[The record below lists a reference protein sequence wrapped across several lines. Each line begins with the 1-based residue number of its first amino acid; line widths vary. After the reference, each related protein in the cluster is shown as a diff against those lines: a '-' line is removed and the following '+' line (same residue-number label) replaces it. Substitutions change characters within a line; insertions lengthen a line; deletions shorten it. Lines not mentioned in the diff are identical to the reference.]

1 MARTRSNF
9 LKRLSVL
16 TSGLIMATATIQACA
31 ANWPDHPIK
40 LVVPFPAGG
49 PTDSAA
55 RVYAEALGKRLG
67 QTIVVDN
74 KPGASGA
81 IAAGQ
86 LMNTAAD
93 GYTFMM
99 MVTPTILA
107 PHFFK
112 TAKFDPATS
121 FAPVTKIYD
130 LPNVIA
136 INEKSLPDVNDLKSL
151 FDKSMHA
158 SQPLM
163 YTSSG
168 IGSSGHLSMEL
179 MKSKGLTNMQHVP
192 YKGSAPAMND
202 TVGGMVPVI
211 YADIVTALPQIKG
224 GRLKAIA
231 VGTPERIKAL
241 PAVSTMAE
249 QGFGGNEASSWGG
262 LVAPLKT
269 PRAIIERVNQESREI
284 LNSDELTQRFEQIG
298 VVPAY
303 LTPDDTQKL
312 LKHDF
317 SQWGE
322 VIKDNHLGSEK
333 D

>member
-1 MARTRSNF
+1 MAITRSNF
-9 LKRLSVL
+9 LRTPTRLAL
-16 TSGLIMATATIQACA
+16 GLLLAFPGLQAA
-31 ANWPDHPIK
+31 AAAWPDRPIK

-67 QTIVVDN
+67 QPIVVDN

-81 IAAGQ
+81 VAAGQ
-86 LMNTAAD
+86 FVGTLAD

-112 TAKFDPATS
+112 TATFHPATS

-136 INEKSLPDVNDLKSL
+136 VNRNSLPDVTDLKSL
-151 FDKSMHA
+151 FARSKA
-158 SQPLM
+158 SAQTLM

-168 IGSSGHLSMEL
+168 AGSSGHLSMEL
-179 MKSKGLTNMQHVP
+179 MKSKGFTNMQHVA

-202 TVGGMVPVI
+202 TLGGVVPVI
-211 YADIVTALPQIKG
+211 YADMVTALPQIKA
-224 GRLKAIA
+224 GRLQAVA
-231 VGTPERIKAL
+231 VGTPQRVKSL
-241 PAVSTMAE
+241 PDVPTMAE

-262 LVAPLKT
+262 LVAPKDT
-269 PRAIIERVNQESREI
+269 PPNIIKRISEESRQILASEEI
-284 LNSDELTQRFEQIG
+284 HQRFEQIG
-298 VVPAY
+298 VLAAY
-303 LTPDDTQKL
+303 LTPAKTQEL
-312 LKHDF
+312 LQSDF
-317 SQWGE
+317 TGWGK
-322 VIKDNHLGSEK
+322 VVKDNQLTPE
-333 D
+333 

>member
-1 MARTRSNF
+1 MAITRSNF
-9 LKRLSVL
+9 LCIPTRVAL
-16 TSGLIMATATIQACA
+16 GLLLAFPSLQASA
-31 ANWPDHPIK
+31 AGWPDRPIK

-67 QTIVVDN
+67 QPIVVDN

-81 IAAGQ
+81 VAAGQ
-86 LMNTAAD
+86 FVGTPAD

-112 TAKFDPATS
+112 TATFHPATS

-136 INEKSLPDVNDLKSL
+136 VNRNSLPDVTDLKSL
-151 FDKSMHA
+151 FAKA
-158 SQPLM
+158 SAQTLM

-168 IGSSGHLSMEL
+168 AGSSGHLSMEL
-179 MKSKGLTNMQHVP
+179 MKSKGFTNMQHVA

-202 TVGGMVPVI
+202 TLGGVVPVI
-211 YADIVTALPQIKG
+211 YADMVTALPQIKG
-224 GRLKAIA
+224 GRLKAVA
-231 VGTPERIKAL
+231 VGTPQRVKSL
-241 PAVSTMAE
+241 PDVPTMAE

-262 LVAPLKT
+262 LVAPKGT
-269 PRAIIERVNQESREI
+269 PQDIIKRVSEESRQI
-284 LNSDELTQRFEQIG
+284 LASDEINQRFEQIG
-298 VVPAY
+298 VLAAY
-303 LTPDDTQKL
+303 LPPAKTQEL
-312 LKHDF
+312 LQSDF
-317 SQWGE
+317 TGWGK
-322 VIKDNHLGSEK
+322 VVKDNQLTPE
-333 D
+333 